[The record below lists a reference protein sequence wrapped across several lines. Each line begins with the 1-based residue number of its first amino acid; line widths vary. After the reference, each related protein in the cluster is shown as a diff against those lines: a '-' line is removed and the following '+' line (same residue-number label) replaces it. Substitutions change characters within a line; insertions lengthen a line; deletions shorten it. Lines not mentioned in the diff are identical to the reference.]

1 MLNMPKRERTNDA
14 DSDADWK
21 GPAAKRICLCVQLE
35 RLGGRQLTDFPLEI
49 MGTIFGYARCANNL
63 MLVNTRL
70 KSQYIAYMLHRQRSF
85 KHSNRNQPLITA
97 VMKVLHHATDY
108 AVQGGYEAHY
118 IYNLQALLDR
128 TCASTSIRTMNTHL
142 RKFICHFYASLEMPL
157 GSVQKFSGP
166 TVDSAAVQHRR
177 ILLTMSLL
185 NMLKQFRFFKILSS
199 EMKFMHWQLK
209 VEVKGIFLDM
219 LEQFKWNAS
228 NENLSKNIQ
237 IIALMAEILL
247 HDMLEKKF
255 ACIKTV
261 GKFTLKY
268 GLNSKMGTRLILRF
282 SILAS
287 TTIIRV
293 LQMAIA
299 GEIDL
304 AVPIEM
310 TSDMT
315 FSVRLELIKKLHKAW
330 TNKNFVL
337 HLAKSN

>member
-63 MLVNTRL
+63 MLVNNRL

-157 GSVQKFSGP
+157 GSVLKFSAP
-166 TVDSAAVQHRR
+166 AVDSAAVQHRR

-185 NMLKQFRFFKILSS
+185 NMLKQFRFFRILSS
-199 EMKFMHWQLK
+199 EMKLMQWQLK
-209 VEVKGIFLDM
+209 VEVKGIFLFI
-219 LEQFKWNAS
+219 LEQFKWNVS
-228 NENLSKNIQ
+228 KENLSKNIQ
-237 IIALMAEILL
+237 IIALIAELLL

-255 ACIKTV
+255 ACIKNI

-268 GLNSKMGTRLILRF
+268 GLNNNMGTRLILRF
-282 SILAS
+282 SVVAS
-287 TTIIRV
+287 TPIIRL
-293 LQMAIA
+293 LQQAIA

-310 TSDMT
+310 TSGMT
-315 FSVRLELIKKLHKAW
+315 FSARLELTKKLHKVWAHS
-330 TNKNFVL
+330 NIVL
-337 HLAKSN
+337 DLAKSH